1 MRRRN
6 RAIVGLVSTVA
17 VVCIAWF
24 LLRRS
29 LKPERILT
37 DPGTIL
43 SVECMH
49 KPGNAT
55 DDYEWLLT
63 LDATGSGTF
72 TKWPSL
78 FSRTSVPISVPK
90 QIPQLQKA
98 VNDCRLSQLPLQIG
112 GAVPDSSTDRLRIK
126 TTHLDKR
133 ITIGFVQPGDDNDDV
148 RCAHR
153 LWTAIQQCAPKL

>member
-90 QIPQLQKA
+90 QIPQHRRQSTTA
-98 VNDCRLSQLPLQIG
+98 VSLSYLCRS
-112 GAVPDSSTDRLRIK
+112 AVPSLTARRTD
-126 TTHLDKR
+126 
-133 ITIGFVQPGDDNDDV
+133 
-148 RCAHR
+148 
-153 LWTAIQQCAPKL
+153 